1 MWDTAGGEWRV
12 GMRVLR
18 ADKVYEILDI
28 REDDFLGEPYYE
40 LLLGGVLAD
49 EPRWTLATYCRPLET
64 RL

>member
-1 MWDTAGGEWRV
+1 MRDTAVGVWWG
-12 GMRVLR
+12 GMRVVR
-18 ADKVYEILDI
+18 ADRVYEILDI
-28 REDDFLGEPYYE
+28 REDDFLGEPYYQ